1 MFKDSVPVIIRKVQ
15 QVQKKSASEI
25 AVMKRS
31 TQQTEKNRFPYAE
44 LYGLETTGYR
54 INKPGKLKL
63 TNLPVI
69 CINEV

>member
-1 MFKDSVPVIIRKVQ
+1 
-15 QVQKKSASEI
+15 
-25 AVMKRS
+25 MKRS
-31 TQQTEKNRFPYAE
+31 TQQTGKNRFPYAE

-69 CINEV
+69 YINEV